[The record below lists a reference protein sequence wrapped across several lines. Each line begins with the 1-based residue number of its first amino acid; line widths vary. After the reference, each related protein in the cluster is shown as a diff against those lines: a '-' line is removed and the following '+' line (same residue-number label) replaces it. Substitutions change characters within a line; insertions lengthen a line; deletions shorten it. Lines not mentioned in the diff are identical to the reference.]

1 MVNNLNQ
8 EVQKIASLKG
18 RDLEIQEVGGAKN
31 SSAVPT
37 ENSGTLEPAVYIVH
51 TSATPSDKVVTEIHI
66 THR

>member
-1 MVNNLNQ
+1 MVSNLNQ

-18 RDLEIQEVGGAKN
+18 RDLEIQEVGGTGN
-31 SSAVPT
+31 SSAPAT
-37 ENSGTLEPAVYIVH
+37 ENSGAPEPAVYIVH